1 MYEANSEFPFSKI
14 SLTNPTAMQGGGAYF
29 AKMTLDGKPIR
40 IQLPKT
46 LTKAGIVSTKRD
58 CYIDLMYTR
67 ETEPVLIE
75 WIVNIENRCKELV
88 NEKKALWF
96 SNELSNSD
104 IDGMLTPLSRGYKG
118 ETLTL
123 IRVAIDT
130 SKRSGS
136 TTCQIYDD
144 MENKIDAYEFI
155 TTEHSVIPLVFIEGI
170 KFTNKSIEIELK
182 MVQMMVFS
190 PSTNECLISYKKQP
204 VNPAV
209 QKPLE
214 DNKTV
219 TENANNII
227 NPLPDLNSL
236 DKCPTESSLEI
247 DISLKT
253 LKETKDIPLGEIS
266 ELPENDKFA
275 KLREIDI
282 TIANS
287 TQTIILKEP
296 TDLYRE
302 MYKAAKEKLRKLKEE
317 SFLAFLEAKQIKTKY
332 MIDDTDENDELPLI

>member
-46 LTKAGIVSTKRD
+46 LTKAGVVSTKRD

-67 ETEPVLIE
+67 EMEPVLLKWIDSIE
-75 WIVNIENRCKELV
+75 QRCKELV
-88 NEKKALWF
+88 NEKKSLWF
-96 SNELSNSD
+96 SNELSKSD
-104 IDGMLTPLSRGYKG
+104 IDGMLTPLSRTYKG
-118 ETLTL
+118 ETMTL

-136 TTCQIYDD
+136 TNCQIYDD
-144 MENKIDAYEFI
+144 KENKIDDVEFI
-155 TTEHSVIPLVFIEGI
+155 TTEHSIIPLVFIEGI

-182 MVQMMVFS
+182 MIQMMVFT
-190 PSTNECLISYKKQP
+190 PSANECLINYKKPQ
-204 VNPAV
+204 VTIAV
-209 QKPLE
+209 QKPTE
-214 DNKTV
+214 DNKIV
-219 TENANNII
+219 TDNVDKINI
-227 NPLPDLNSL
+227 PDLNNVI
-236 DKCPTESSLEI
+236 KCPSEV
-247 DISLKT
+247 DICL
-253 LKETKDIPLGEIS
+253 KDIPLGEIS

-287 TQTIILKEP
+287 TQSIILKEP
-296 TDLYRE
+296 TELYME

-317 SFLAFLEAKQIKTKY
+317 SFIAFLEAKQIKTKY
-332 MIDDTDENDELPLI
+332 MIEDTDENDELPLI